1 MAAAQPDPAAD
12 SLAAALATAQL
23 AAYNAADLDA
33 FCACYH
39 PDVTVL
45 GADGDVRIQGL
56 AAFRDRY
63 EGLFRDFV
71 DVRGTVDERLALGPH
86 VVEREAW
93 SRVDRATGVRTAGTV
108 LVRYTEADGLLRW
121 AQFFMG

>member
-1 MAAAQPDPAAD
+1 MSAVE
-12 SLAAALATAQL
+12 ALATAQL

-45 GADGDVRIQGL
+45 GAEGDVRIQGIE
-56 AAFRDRY
+56 AFRARY
-63 EGLFRDFV
+63 GGLFRDFT
-71 DVRGTVDERLALGPH
+71 DVRGTVDARLPLGPH

-93 SRVDRATGVRTAGTV
+93 SRVERATGARTDGTV

-121 AQFFMG
+121 AQFLAP

>member
-1 MAAAQPDPAAD
+1 MSTPSPVE
-12 SLAAALATAQL
+12 ALATAQL
-23 AAYNAADLDA
+23 TAYNAADLDA

-39 PDVTVL
+39 PEVTVL
-45 GADGDVRIQGL
+45 GADGDVRIQGI

-63 EGLFRDFV
+63 ETLFHDFT
-71 DVRGTVDERLALGPH
+71 DVRATVDQRMTLGPH

-93 SRVDRATGVRTAGTV
+93 SRVERSTNSRASGTV

-121 AQFFMG
+121 AQFLAG